1 MTNQTLQLIASRR
14 SHRAYKPAQINPE
27 QLEALMTRRPAIALG
42 DGRQPW
48 HFSFVQ
54 DKKLLK
60 RVTRAA
66 HEQAALLEE
75 AQRSPASLPPSLIC
89 FTTPRLWYLSQLQME
104 TPRLTAASPR
114 KPRRLRLNPWGLAA

>member
-14 SHRAYKPAQINPE
+14 SHRAYKPAQISPE
-27 QLEALMTRRPAIALG
+27 QLEALMTAALQSPSAM
-42 DGRQPW
+42 DRQPW

-54 DKKLLK
+54 DKELLK

-75 AQRSPASLPPSLIC
+75 AQRSPR
-89 FTTPRLWYLSQLQME
+89 F
-104 TPRLTAASPR
+104 ASPAFDLFYHA
-114 KPRRLRLNPWGLAA
+114 PTVVFISTPNGDSAVDCGIAAQTLALA